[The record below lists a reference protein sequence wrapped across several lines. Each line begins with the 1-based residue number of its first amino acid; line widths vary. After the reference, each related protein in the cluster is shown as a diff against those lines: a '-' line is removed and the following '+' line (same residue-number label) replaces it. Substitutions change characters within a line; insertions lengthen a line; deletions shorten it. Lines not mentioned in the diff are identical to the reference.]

1 MEIVSVDI
9 SLVEVWNKNL
19 QTRATKTKDYERT
32 KAQVEDLGVYKPAV
46 AYPENGRYFILGGR
60 TRYFV
65 LKDLKHKKI
74 DLSLVHPKTEAEKWK
89 YALSDNDN
97 SGIWIEEKIAEE
109 IFALKD
115 EIELEDYK
123 IDLAEP
129 VSLKELLGSFGQG
142 EEKCS
147 GEKKELEI
155 TCPKCGFKW
164 LE

>member
-1 MEIVSVDI
+1 MEIINVNLS
-9 SLVEVWNKNL
+9 SVEVWNKNL

-32 KAQVEDLGVYKPAV
+32 KKQVLELGIYKPAI
-46 AYPENGRYFILGGR
+46 AYPENGRYYILGGR

-74 DLSLVHPKTEAEKWK
+74 DLSIVHPKTEAEKWK

-109 IFALKD
+109 IFALQE

-123 IDLAEP
+123 IDLKEA
-129 VSLKELLGSFGQG
+129 VTLKELLGSFGQG
-142 EEKCS
+142 EEKHS
-147 GEKKELEI
+147 GEKEELER

>member
-1 MEIVSVDI
+1 MEIISVNI
-9 SLVEVWNKNL
+9 SSVEVWNKNL

-32 KAQVEDLGVYKPAV
+32 KKQVEELGIYKPAI
-46 AYPENGRYFILGGR
+46 AYTENGRYFILGGR

-74 DLSLVHPKTEAEKWK
+74 DLSIVHPKTEAEKWK

-109 IFALKD
+109 IFALQG

-123 IDLAEP
+123 IDLTEP
-129 VSLKELLGSFGQG
+129 VSLKDLLGHFGQG
-142 EEKCS
+142 DEKDS
-147 GEKKELEI
+147 SEKQELERI
-155 TCPKCGFKW
+155 CPKCGFKW